1 MEWMPLVKPDGE
13 ETRIDLELHAV
24 AKGRTANAQGFLYVR
39 RLSSLDEA
47 HLVFGEK
54 VIGLSYFR
62 EI

>member
-13 ETRIDLELHAV
+13 ENRTNLESFTSA
-24 AKGRTANAQGFLYVR
+24 G
-39 RLSSLDEA
+39 LSSLDEA
-47 HLVFGEK
+47 DLVFGEK